1 MASPALPNRDLRYID
16 SLDDLEDAWRVMRN
30 AERHQLKHP
39 AGDPLHELG
48 RKAWDLAFAKM
59 CQLSAER
66 YDPQDDAERDCLVA
80 LAAYEWVLTERN
92 GKRTYARRIRNSIA
106 LHGIKA
112 AIAKAVMRGARSSGL
127 KTLVEQQKVGFA
139 CENVIL
145 KYESQFKE
153 IDDRLIDKSIEALNA
168 YYEGG

>member
-1 MASPALPNRDLRYID
+1 MANQPVPDRDLRYIE

-30 AERHQLKHP
+30 AEMHQLKHP
-39 AGDPLHELG
+39 AGDPLHEIG

-106 LHGIKA
+106 KHGIKA

-127 KTLVEQQKVGFA
+127 KTLVEQKKVGFSF
-139 CENVIL
+139 ENVVL
-145 KYESQFKE
+145 KYENEFS
-153 IDDRLIDKSIEALNA
+153 DADKYIIEKSLKSLS
-168 YYEGG
+168 EFQI